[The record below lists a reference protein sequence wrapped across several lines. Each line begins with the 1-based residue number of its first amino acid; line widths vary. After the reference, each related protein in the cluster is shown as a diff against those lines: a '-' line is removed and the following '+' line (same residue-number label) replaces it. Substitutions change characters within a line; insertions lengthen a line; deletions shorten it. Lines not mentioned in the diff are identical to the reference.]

1 MLTFTLNINIKLPLF
16 WSTLSRAGGLDLAI
30 SVGLAHGLCVLL
42 LKGLGHCFPLNC
54 WKYWKKIGQPRD
66 IPTLI
71 PQDDSYMNSYMN
83 SWCLR
88 IHISIYALEFMIM
101 KSYMNLYHK
110 FIKLKSIWLNS
121 SSWNQSGF
129 CLECVSVS
137 EIIYSS
143 KEIMNHSLQSADSA
157 HCQAVPALRLLC
169 TVCSSCSEATGTC
182 TAVIVSLR
190 LMPLIS
196 PSQLEGFYS

>member
-110 FIKLKSIWLNS
+110 FIKLKSIWSLLGMCFSEWNYLLIQRNNEPFFAVSWLS
-121 SSWNQSGF
+121 SLPGSASPEAAVHSVQQLLWGNRHLHCCDSV
-129 CLECVSVS
+129 LEVDAFDL
-137 EIIYSS
+137 S
-143 KEIMNHSLQSADSA
+143 KSTWRFL
-157 HCQAVPALRLLC
+157 
-169 TVCSSCSEATGTC
+169 
-182 TAVIVSLR
+182 
-190 LMPLIS
+190 
-196 PSQLEGFYS
+196 